1 MIKAFDLIQHTAYA
15 INDNTI
21 AIQKQGIAMGTCD
34 SPVEANLT
42 LLFYEYNFHNIL
54 SSFIIYKRYIDDILV
69 VIPKSDTKQ
78 LTKTL
83 QSILPTNLQLE
94 PTKQPT

>member
-1 MIKAFDLIQHTAYA
+1 
-15 INDNTI
+15 
-21 AIQKQGIAMGTCD
+21 MGTCD

-42 LLFYEYNFHNIL
+42 LLFFEYNFYNIL
-54 SSFIIYKRYIDDILV
+54 SSFIIYKRYIDDIL
-69 VIPKSDTKQ
+69 IITTKSDVKQ
-78 LTKTL
+78 VTNTI

>member
-21 AIQKQGIAMGTCD
+21 ATQKQGIAMGTCD

-54 SSFIIYKRYIDDILV
+54 SSFIVYKRYIDDIL
-69 VIPKSDTKQ
+69 IITTKSDIEQVTN
-78 LTKTL
+78 TI
-83 QSILPTNLQLE
+83 QSIPPTNLQLE
-94 PTKQPT
+94 STKQPT